1 MPHQRRPV
9 GKRPEAAAAAPG
21 CFLGG
26 CLLFVRLVFAVLES
40 VIAIYLRLFQ
50 PLFFDGL
57 TSGAGAVMI
66 LRDFPAAQ
74 HRLAAFP
81 GYPPHCSTY
90 SIAYLSSGN
99 LCPRQN
105 ADPC

>member
-26 CLLFVRLVFAVLES
+26 CLPFVRLVFAVLES
-40 VIAIYLRLFQ
+40 VFAIYLRLFQ

-66 LRDFPAAQ
+66 LRRFFRQHNIGLPLFRVARRTAQ
-74 HRLAAFP
+74 P
-81 GYPPHCSTY
+81 TV
-90 SIAYLSSGN
+90 
-99 LCPRQN
+99 
-105 ADPC
+105 